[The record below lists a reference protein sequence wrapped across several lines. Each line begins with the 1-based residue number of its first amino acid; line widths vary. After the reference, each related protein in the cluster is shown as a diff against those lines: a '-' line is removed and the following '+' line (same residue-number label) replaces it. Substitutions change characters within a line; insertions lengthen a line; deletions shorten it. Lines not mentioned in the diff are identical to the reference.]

1 MKNKDFSNPYATF
14 SVNPIRA
21 PKKQKDEPKA
31 SKTVSKKDLRIGG
44 KK

>member
-1 MKNKDFSNPYATF
+1 MKNKDFSNPYATL
-14 SVNPIRA
+14 SVSPIRA

-31 SKTVSKKDLRIGG
+31 SKNISNKDLRMGG

>member
-14 SVNPIRA
+14 SISPIKA
-21 PKKQKDEPKA
+21 PKKQKDEPKS
-31 SKTVSKKDLRIGG
+31 SKSVSSKDLRMGG